1 EIKVNLNFDDGKRK
15 RRLRK
20 RDPKGGGEK
29 GKGKGNAGKGE
40 KEENVE
46 EKKKPVKEFKSEKEE
61 ENIKPEKESKSEKE
75 EERIKPLEKI
85 KSEKEEKLPKLKKLK
100 SEKEEERI
108 KPSKKGSEK
117 EEERIKPPKKGSE
130 KEEERI
136 KPPKKVS
143 EKEEERIKPP
153 EKVSEKEEPVLNDE
167 KKIEV
172 FDEEASDV
180 EERILETD
188 DINSGDQNV
197 PQTPDSPPP
206 SRPAP
211 PLSETGTST
220 INQIPTATEETATG
234 DELPAATVITPFINT
249 KLRENLNNLPAGP
262 SNNNNEGGGVF
273 INPTNVDQNDDQKR
287 NPFFSTALPLHWI
300 LKKNKIFHIQ
310 SNLKKSK
317 YQSEIIE
324 KSKDGLE
331 GGIVTL
337 GTIFSNQKL
346 ESSVSDDGATYVSKS
361 FDDSEINVNSSSSSS
376 ISDCRVEK
384 ILSISLSSPPTSMRS
399 PPEQQVITESNIL
412 EAPPRF
418 QSTAGMSLRLG
429 EMNTLKKTNSTV
441 SGSEFSWDNL
451 TKGLIGSDC
460 EKLSQKLSVK
470 SSNSKETDCTFG
482 N

>member
-1 EIKVNLNFDDGKRK
+1 
-15 RRLRK
+15 
-20 RDPKGGGEK
+20 
-29 GKGKGNAGKGE
+29 
-40 KEENVE
+40 
-46 EKKKPVKEFKSEKEE
+46 
-61 ENIKPEKESKSEKE
+61 
-75 EERIKPLEKI
+75 
-85 KSEKEEKLPKLKKLK
+85 
-100 SEKEEERI
+100 
-108 KPSKKGSEK
+108 
-117 EEERIKPPKKGSE
+117 
-130 KEEERI
+130 
-136 KPPKKVS
+136 
-143 EKEEERIKPP
+143 
-153 EKVSEKEEPVLNDE
+153 
-167 KKIEV
+167 
-172 FDEEASDV
+172 
-180 EERILETD
+180 
-188 DINSGDQNV
+188 
-197 PQTPDSPPP
+197 
-206 SRPAP
+206 
-211 PLSETGTST
+211 
-220 INQIPTATEETATG
+220 
-234 DELPAATVITPFINT
+234 
-249 KLRENLNNLPAGP
+249 
-262 SNNNNEGGGVF
+262 
-273 INPTNVDQNDDQKR
+273 
-287 NPFFSTALPLHWI
+287 
-300 LKKNKIFHIQ
+300 KKNKIFHIQ